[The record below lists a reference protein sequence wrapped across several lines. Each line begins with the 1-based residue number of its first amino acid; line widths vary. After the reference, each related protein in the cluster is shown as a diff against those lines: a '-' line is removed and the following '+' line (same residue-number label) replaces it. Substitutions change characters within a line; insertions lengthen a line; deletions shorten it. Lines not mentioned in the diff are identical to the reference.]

1 MDSNPS
7 FITGRPGTHG
17 LPFDGFQAGFQ
28 NPAQFVDSMGDY
40 GRVQD
45 GNLYSHVWTL
55 FLIVIQVDP
64 GDGQDDQ
71 FP

>member
-1 MDSNPS
+1 M
-7 FITGRPGTHG
+7 
-17 LPFDGFQAGFQ
+17 PFDGFQAGFQ